1 MSYAEAALALFAAAG
16 WGFIVALAAVGL
28 GLRVGGMSR
37 WFCKAAM
44 VLAFAAFAILTWA
57 TVLMGSPS

>member
-1 MSYAEAALALFAAAG
+1 VIDAG
-16 WGFIVALAAVGL
+16 HGAGMIDVVGDVGEGRF